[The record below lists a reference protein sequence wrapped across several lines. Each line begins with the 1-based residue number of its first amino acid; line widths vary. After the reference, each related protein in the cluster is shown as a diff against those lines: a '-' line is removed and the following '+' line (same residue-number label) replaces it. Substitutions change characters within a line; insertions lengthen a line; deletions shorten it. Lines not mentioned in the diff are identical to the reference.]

1 MVQMEYVMGVNLKM
15 VRGKLLGRA
24 LSDYDQSSQKL
35 SVLWGLPLLASDAI
49 SSVAYA
55 TEEILLVLIP
65 VLGAASYSPMLGVT
79 AAIIGLLLI
88 LVMCY
93 RQTIDAYPQGGGSYS
108 VAKHNLGEWP
118 SLVAGAGLV
127 VGYVLTVA
135 VSASSGTA
143 ALTSAFPDLLPFKVP
158 FTVGF
163 IFLLMLGNL
172 RGLRESSVAFGLPTY
187 FFMASALILII
198 TGFVKA
204 AVFGL
209 PDQAIA
215 VSTAQTSKDVM
226 FFLVLRA
233 FASGCSALTGV
244 EAVSNSVPNFVDP
257 AQRHAKKTLLL
268 IGLCV
273 LVIFGGISIL
283 AAMYHVTTSDNVTV
297 ISQIAATV
305 FGGGTLMYFV
315 FQMLTTVILL
325 FAANTA
331 FNGLPQLMNMLALD
345 SFAPRR
351 FAMRGT
357 RLVYSSG
364 IIFAALAACILVVVY
379 GAETHLLVPL
389 YSLGV
394 FLSFT
399 IAQVGMFRH
408 WIKGKEAGWKHK
420 ATING
425 LGATVTA
432 TATVVVCLTKFTQG
446 AWVALV
452 GMAVVIVFFK
462 FTKDHYTSVAN
473 SLRFKKGEARK
484 LIFTQ
489 VPVNH
494 VIVPLSTVNRSFVKA
509 INYAMG
515 LGDEI
520 EVYHVSTDATCTAKV
535 AREYASLGL
544 PYPLV
549 VDTTAYRNVNE
560 MLEGHVNLRAEH
572 LDEHETITVVM
583 SQLTAE
589 HWWEFI
595 LHNQTS
601 IFLERAF
608 MNRRDVAVVM
618 LPYLIEG

>member
-1 MVQMEYVMGVNLKM
+1 MGFNLKM

-35 SVLWGLPLLASDAI
+35 SVFWGLPLLASDAI

-65 VLGAASYSPMLGVT
+65 ILGAASYGPMLGVT

-108 VAKHNLGEWP
+108 IAKNDLGEWP

-127 VGYVLTVA
+127 VDYVLTVA

-143 ALTSAFPDLLPFKVP
+143 ALTSAFPNLLSFTVP

-163 IFLLMLGNL
+163 ILLLMLGNL
-172 RGLRESSVAFGLPTY
+172 RGLRENSVAFGLPTY
-187 FFMASALILII
+187 FFMASALVLII

-204 AVFGL
+204 ILFGL
-209 PDQAIA
+209 PEQTVIA
-215 VSTAQTSKDVM
+215 STVQTSQDVM

-257 AQRHAKKTLLL
+257 AQKHAKKTLLL
-268 IGLCV
+268 LGLCV
-273 LVIFGGISIL
+273 LVIFGGISLL
-283 AAMYHVTTSDNVTV
+283 AALYHVTTSGNATV

-305 FGGGTLMYFV
+305 FGGDTFMYFV
-315 FQMLTTVILL
+315 FQILTTVILL

-345 SFAPRR
+345 SFVPRR

-364 IIFAALAACILVVVY
+364 VIFAALAACVLVIVY

-399 IAQVGMFRH
+399 IAQVGMFHH
-408 WIKGKEAGWKHK
+408 WRKGKESGWKHK
-420 ATING
+420 AAING

-432 TATVVVCLTKFTQG
+432 TATVVVCMTKFTQG
-446 AWVALV
+446 AWITLLGIAALI
-452 GMAVVIVFFK
+452 AFFK
-462 FTKDHYTSVAN
+462 LTKDHYVSVAD
-473 SLRFKKGEARK
+473 SLRLEKGEARK

-489 VPVNH
+489 TPVNH

-515 LGDEI
+515 LGNEI
-520 EVYHVSTDATCTAKV
+520 EVYHVSTDAVRTAKV
-535 AREYASLGL
+535 AHEYASLGL
-544 PYPLV
+544 VYPLV
-549 VDTTAYRNVNE
+549 VDTTTFRNVNE
-560 MLEGHVNLRAEH
+560 VLESHVNQRAGH

-583 SQLTAE
+583 SQLTAQ
-589 HWWEFI
+589 HWWQII

-618 LPYLIEG
+618 LPYLIGG